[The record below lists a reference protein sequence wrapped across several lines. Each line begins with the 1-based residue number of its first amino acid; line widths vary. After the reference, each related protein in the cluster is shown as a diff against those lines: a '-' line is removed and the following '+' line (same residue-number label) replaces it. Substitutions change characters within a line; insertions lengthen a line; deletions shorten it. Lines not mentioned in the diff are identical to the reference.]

1 MCCVSLSLERSNA
14 KRAALAIVAAIG
26 VGADEKKWFS
36 GTKEEVR
43 RAVRG
48 TLHCTR
54 IEVEWIRRCRREK
67 NSRRLCDK
75 ENEF

>member
-1 MCCVSLSLERSNA
+1 VLRLTFARTLECEA
-14 KRAALAIVAAIG
+14 RAALAIVAAIG
-26 VGADEKKWFS
+26 VGADEKKWFA

-54 IEVEWIRRCRREK
+54 IEVE
-67 NSRRLCDK
+67 
-75 ENEF
+75 